1 MMEHKM
7 IGLAVVGSGRMGL
20 RRASLAS
27 MHPSVGFIAVSDADP
42 ARASALAEKVGAN
55 HHSTENREII
65 ELPEV
70 DAVIV
75 STSERHHVEPVMQ
88 AIAAGKPVLVEKPIA
103 TTTADAE
110 AMVTAAEAAGVE
122 LRVAYSRRFKRNY
135 LIAKDQIADG
145 RLGQVIGAMSR
156 AYNGRAHHGQVLK
169 RSPHAS
175 AVLAGLTYYVDII
188 NWFLEGNE
196 PIEVIARGQQG
207 VFKASGHDVD
217 DLTWAIVTYA
227 DGAVANLG
235 VNYALPAGYPL
246 FGPSERMEVM
256 GTEGVVMIDHD
267 NSNQI
272 LYTDRGLAHSYV
284 PDHETKMAYLSSSS
298 TGDWA
303 LGDFWGPVA
312 DETRTWINHIVTGRP
327 CSLATAVE
335 AKATLGITLA
345 IEHSARTR
353 EAVMLPFESQE

>member
-1 MMEHKM
+1 MERRE

-20 RRASLAS
+20 RRASLAA
-27 MHPSVGFIAVSDADP
+27 MHPSVSFIAVSDADP
-42 ARASALAEKVGAN
+42 ERSKALAQKVGAQ
-55 HHSTENREII
+55 HWSGDNRDVI
-65 ELPEV
+65 ERPEV

-75 STSERHHVEPVMQ
+75 STSEREHLEPVLM
-88 AIAAGKPVLVEKPIA
+88 AIDAGKPVLVEKPMA

-110 AMVTAAEAAGVE
+110 RMIAAAEARGVE

-135 LIAKDQIADG
+135 LIAKEQIADG
-145 RLGQVIGAMSR
+145 RLGKVLGAMSR
-156 AYNGRAHHGQVLK
+156 AYNGRAHHSQVLK

-188 NWFLEGNE
+188 NWFLEGNQ
-196 PIEVIARGQQG
+196 PVEVIARGQQG
-207 VFKASGHDVD
+207 FFKESGHDVD

-235 VNYALPAGYPL
+235 INYALPAGYPL
-246 FGPSERMEVM
+246 FGPSERMEVL
-256 GTEGVVMIDHD
+256 GSDGVVLIDHD

-272 LYTDRGLAHSYV
+272 LYTDKGLAHSYV
-284 PDHETKMAYLSSSS
+284 PDHDTKMAYLSSSS

-312 DETRTWINHIVTGRP
+312 DETRTWIDHLVTGRP
-327 CSLATAVE
+327 CSLATASE
-335 AKATLGITLA
+335 ARTTLGITLA
-345 IEHSARTR
+345 IEHAAKTR
-353 EAVMLPFESQE
+353 ETVSLPFEVDG